1 MNAKARDEMKREYFE
16 WLIHFIGCRN
26 HRELLYFLFSVDFS
40 YNISMDGNRYEDGI
54 NLRYR
59 FADELGYHYRFVTP
73 WIDDVPCSMLEMMVA
88 LALRIEEHI
97 TSDPEAGDQTSRWF
111 KVMLKSSGLYA
122 LKDDNYDEQEAH
134 EIIKNVLNHR
144 YARNGDGGLFKIKNA
159 KRDLRRAEIWYQAM
173 WYLDETLEI
182 S

>member
-1 MNAKARDEMKREYFE
+1 MNTREEMKREYFE
-16 WLIHFIGCRN
+16 WLIHFIGCKN

-40 YNISMDGNRYEDGI
+40 YNIPMDGNRYEDGV

-59 FADELGYHYRFVTP
+59 YADEKGYHYRHVSA

-88 LALRIEEHI
+88 LSLRIEEHI
-97 TSDPEAGDQTSRWF
+97 TADPEAGDQTSRWF
-111 KVMLKSSGLYA
+111 KAMLKSSGLYA
-122 LKDDNYDEQEAH
+122 LNDETYDEQKARD
-134 EIIKNVLNHR
+134 IVKDVLNRR
-144 YARNGDGGLFKIKNA
+144 YGRNGDGGLFRLKHTR
-159 KRDLRRAEIWYQAM
+159 RDLRRVEIWYQAM

>member
-1 MNAKARDEMKREYFE
+1 MNREDMKREYFE
-16 WLIHFIGCRN
+16 WLIHFIGCKS
-26 HRELLYFLFSVDFS
+26 HRELLYFLFSVDFTYS
-40 YNISMDGNRYEDGI
+40 IPTDGNRYEDGV

-59 FADELGYHYRFVTP
+59 FADDKGYHYRFVTP

-97 TSDPEAGDQTSRWF
+97 TADPEIGDQTSRWF
-111 KVMLKSSGLYA
+111 KAMLKSSGLYA
-122 LKDDNYDEQEAH
+122 LKDEQYDEVEAK
-134 EIIKNVLNHR
+134 EIVKNILSRR
-144 YARNGDGGLFKIKNA
+144 YARNGDGGLFRLKHTR
-159 KRDLRRAEIWYQAM
+159 RDLRRAEIWYQAM